1 MSWFRRRQK
10 SFKHCHPK
18 ALFLKPILAID
29 TSSAWCSVALSV
41 GSTPE
46 HVVER
51 HELLGPGASQHLL
64 PWITE
69 LLQQEGMTWR
79 DLDAIAVGIGPGA
92 FTGVRLA
99 VAVVQGL
106 ALATHL
112 PVAPVAS
119 LDAIAASAIDHP
131 LIQAMGAGKHQFTV
145 AIDAR
150 MGEVYWANYS
160 VMKAAQA
167 GNENTALPER
177 IGDIQLTKPENIQ
190 MGMSQC
196 VFGSAVTQY
205 PIHFE
210 QHMPSGQ
217 LDGALGVS
225 ASGVLRCA
233 KAMLS
238 KGQLIAVDQLEPLYV
253 RNKVAL
259 TSAERGAK

>member
-1 MSWFRRRQK
+1 M
-10 SFKHCHPK
+10 
-18 ALFLKPILAID
+18 KPILAID
-29 TSSAWCSVALSV
+29 TSSAWCSVALSLDP
-41 GSTPE
+41 STE
-46 HVVER
+46 GVLER

-69 LLQQEGMTWR
+69 LLQHEGITLR

-92 FTGVRLA
+92 FTGVRLG

-106 ALATHL
+106 ALASHL

-119 LDAIAASAIDHP
+119 LDAIAASALDHP
-131 LIQAMGAGKHQFTV
+131 LIQAMDAGKYQFTV

-160 VMKAAQA
+160 VMKAAQEGA
-167 GNENTALPER
+167 DNTALPER
-177 IGDIQLTKPENIQ
+177 IGDIQLSRPEDVQ
-190 MGMSQC
+190 MGISEC

-205 PIHFE
+205 PSHFE
-210 QHMPSGQ
+210 QHMPSSQ
-217 LDGALGVS
+217 LDGAIGVS

-233 KAMLS
+233 RAMATNN
-238 KGQLIAVDQLEPLYV
+238 QLITVDKLEPLYV